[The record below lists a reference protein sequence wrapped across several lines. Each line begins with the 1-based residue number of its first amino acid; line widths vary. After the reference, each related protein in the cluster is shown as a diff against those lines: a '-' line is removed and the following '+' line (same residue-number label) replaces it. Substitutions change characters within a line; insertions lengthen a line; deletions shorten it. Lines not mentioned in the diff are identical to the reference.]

1 MLYVEERKIVRLRKL
16 CKSLVGQKLTPTYLE
31 VAAQLSRSLRDER
44 RSGKSD
50 PELPPLPPL
59 PTPQFHLRNY
69 LMNETHIFLK

>member
-50 PELPPLPPL
+50 PDLPPL

-69 LMNETHIFLK
+69 LLNETHIFLK